1 VLIGTLLTF
10 LFIALAQLCIVLYV
24 RNVLVSSAA
33 AGARYGAAV
42 PRDETDAAAK
52 TRTLITAAMPG
63 SIAAV
68 VTSQMTTDSS
78 GLQLVEVDVTAPL
91 PLFGLIG
98 PAQTLKVTG
107 HAFKEG
113 Q

>member
-1 VLIGTLLTF
+1 VLIGTLLVF
-10 LFIALAQLCIVLYV
+10 LFLALAQLCIVLYV

-52 TRTLITAAMPG
+52 TRMLIKGAMPG
-63 SIAAV
+63 SIDAV
-68 VTSQMTTDSS
+68 VTSKMTMDPS

-91 PLFGLIG
+91 PLLGLIG
-98 PAQTLKVTG
+98 PAQTLTVHG

>member
-10 LFIALAQLCIVLYV
+10 LFLALVQLCIVLYV

-42 PRDETDAAAK
+42 QRDETDAAAK
-52 TRTLITAAMPG
+52 TRALIGTGMPG
-63 SIAAV
+63 SVKAV
-68 VTSQMTTDSS
+68 VTSQMTTDPS
-78 GLQLVEVDVTAPL
+78 GLQLVEVKITAPI
-91 PLFGLIG
+91 PLFGLLSPG
-98 PAQTLKVTG
+98 GAMSVTG